1 MSEVVVYHNPR
12 CSKSRATLELLKQRG
27 IEPRVVEYLS
37 DPLSAAELEDLAV
50 KLGRPASEWIRAKE
64 DAFAAAG
71 LGPESTEAE
80 VLAAIEQHPI
90 LMERPIVVR
99 GDRAAIGRPPENVL
113 EIL

>member
-1 MSEVVVYHNPR
+1 MREVVVYHNPR
-12 CSKSRATLELLKQRG
+12 CSKSRATLELLKERG
-27 IEPRVVEYLS
+27 LEPRVVEYLNA
-37 DPLSAAELEDLAV
+37 PLSAAELEALVV
-50 KLGRPASEWIRAKE
+50 KLGRPASEWIRAQE
-64 DAFAAAG
+64 DAYAAAG
-71 LGPESTEAE
+71 LGPESTEVE